1 MIAVVQSLSRVF
13 LIPWTAACQA
23 SQDRTLHRQ
32 QSLGKKAHVFPFHIM
47 ESFILSPLLLFSHSF
62 VSSRPRGLQHTRL
75 PYPPPTPGAYS
86 NSCPLSQQ
94 CHRTI
99 SSSVISFSSCLQ
111 SFPSIKLFSS
121 ESLLHIRW
129 PKYWNFSFSISPSNE
144 YSGLI
149 SPRMDWLDLL
159 TGQGTLNSLL
169 QHHS

>member
-1 MIAVVQSLSRVF
+1 MSWTGNRDQYIFYYYFTDTQIMSSLYVPNSNSLLAVYVTAPDYVQFICSVMSNSLQ
-13 LIPWTAACQA
+13 P
-23 SQDRTLHRQ
+23 H
-32 QSLGKKAHVFPFHIM
+32 
-47 ESFILSPLLLFSHSF
+47 E
-62 VSSRPRGLQHTRL
+62 LQHAR
-75 PYPPPTPGAYS
+75 PPCPLATPWVHP
-86 NSCPLSQQ
+86 NSCPSSRW